1 MYSKYGAVAPG
12 FFKTFVQQP
21 RICTRL
27 SDGELRETQTAAY
40 SSNLYSFMQVSP
52 CLRIRTDRRTR
63 SGEQNCKQAGNTD
76 KQGGNILVQTICG
89 DRKALEKKKDTRISS
104 EKERHTAQTAAG
116 MPDAAM
122 QGGLVN
128 MKEMD
133 IREADINTL
142 ADILEI
148 KIDSNLDST
157 EKKREFIR
165 QIKNPYL
172 YRQGEYVVKLSFAD
186 TDATLTDRLK
196 EYIEHMAAAGL

>member
-1 MYSKYGAVAPG
+1 MIKGREAP
-12 FFKTFVQQP
+12 
-21 RICTRL
+21 L
-27 SDGELRETQTAAY
+27 
-40 SSNLYSFMQVSP
+40 
-52 CLRIRTDRRTR
+52 
-63 SGEQNCKQAGNTD
+63 CKQAVHTD
-76 KQGGNILVQTICG
+76 KQGGNILVQTICSE
-89 DRKALEKKKDTRISS
+89 RKALGKKRDIRILSG
-104 EKERHTAQTAAG
+104 KERHAAETAVG

-122 QGGLVN
+122 QGGLEK

-133 IREADINTL
+133 IREADINAL

-148 KIDSNLDST
+148 KIDSDLDST